1 MINAKNSW
9 AIWAGLAV
17 LLLLMLLLNP
27 SADRHRKAIQDD
39 VDNASLF
46 ERTLGLGAVTAF
58 MARYESL
65 GIASYTTV
73 NGKLASIGVLG
84 LVVVVD

>member
-1 MINAKNSW
+1 MINAKTNW
-9 AIWAGLAV
+9 AVWVGLAV

-84 LVVVVD
+84 LVVVLD

>member
-1 MINAKNSW
+1 MINAKKNW
-9 AIWAGLAV
+9 AVWVGLAV

-84 LVVVVD
+84 LVVVID

>member
-1 MINAKNSW
+1 MINAKTNW
-9 AIWAGLAV
+9 AVWVGLAV

-84 LVVVVD
+84 LIVVLD

>member
-1 MINAKNSW
+1 MTHSRKSLAL
-9 AIWAGLAV
+9 WAGLAALV
-17 LLLLMLLLNP
+17 LLMLLLNP

-39 VDNASLF
+39 IDNASLF

-73 NGKLASIGVLG
+73 NGKLASVGVLG
-84 LVVVVD
+84 LVIVID